1 MCALRGYSDIVL
13 KQLTTI
19 YWEFIVRLE
28 KLEIQVDPIKFLVI
42 LIFILSLDRALRL
55 ALNLYGMIV
64 AFAVTRCCSK

>member
-1 MCALRGYSDIVL
+1 MRALRGYSDIVL

-42 LIFILSLDRALRL
+42 LIFILSLRL